1 MAYATPIDVDSD
13 GRTSLPDVFQYVT
26 WAAATNAA
34 TVKPVFYC
42 ERETVLEAAY
52 CQALTIANGN
62 TLELKFG
69 STSLGAAHAPTTT
82 SAKMASSAT
91 DNIIPAGSTI
101 TVTGVGTAAKEILL
115 TLRIRTRI
123 G

>member
-26 WAAATNAA
+26 WTAASNAT

-52 CQALTIANGN
+52 CGAQTGAGTIQ
-62 TLELKFG
+62 LKHG
-69 STSLGAAHAPTTT
+69 STSLGTAFTIPLTAAT
-82 SAKMASSAT
+82 AKMTASAT
-91 DNIIPAGSTI
+91 ENIIPAGSTI
-101 TVTGVGTAAKEILL
+101 TATGSNTTAKEILL

>member
-26 WAAATNAA
+26 WKASSNAT

-52 CQALTIANGN
+52 CQAPTATGTIQ
-62 TLELKFG
+62 LKHG
-69 STSLGAAHAPTTT
+69 STSLGAAHTITTT

-91 DNIIPAGSTI
+91 ENIIPAGSTI
-101 TVTGVGTAAKEILL
+101 TATGNGTTAKEILI